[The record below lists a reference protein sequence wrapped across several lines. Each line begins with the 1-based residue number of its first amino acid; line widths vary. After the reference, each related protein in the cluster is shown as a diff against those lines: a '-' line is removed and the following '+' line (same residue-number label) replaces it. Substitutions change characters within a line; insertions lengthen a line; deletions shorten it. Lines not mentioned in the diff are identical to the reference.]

1 MSLERTESV
10 SFNIENVENVENN
23 EEIIEEFDDNLII
36 ENNAFEIIKNI
47 EKLRAEQKAKM
58 NKIKSYL
65 MNRYEPDDIIR
76 QCMQIGVSN
85 TNTTDKSKHN
95 HLIDINKCISRNE
108 VVIISYK
115 TGNVYTMEIKPT
127 ITFQCIVDYILNETD
142 EFIDDD
148 DKQYMFRLDEKS
160 VCEAYPTTE
169 KFLQTSIEHNN
180 NKPKN
185 N

>member
-10 SFNIENVENVENN
+10 SFNVENIENVENN
-23 EEIIEEFDDNLII
+23 EEINKKIIEEII
-36 ENNAFEIIKNI
+36 ENDAFEIIKDI
-47 EKLRAEQKAKM
+47 EQLRAEQKAKM

-65 MNRYEPDDIIR
+65 MNRYEPDDIMR

-85 TNTTDKSKHN
+85 TNTHNSDKNKYS
-95 HLIDINKCISRNE
+95 LIDINKCITRNE

-115 TGNVYTMEIKPT
+115 TGNVYTMEITPT
-127 ITFQCIVDYILNETD
+127 ITFQCIVDHILNETD
-142 EFIDDD
+142 EFIDDN
-148 DKQYMFRLDEKS
+148 DKQYVFMLDEKS
-160 VCEAYPTTE
+160 VCDAYPTTE

-180 NKPKN
+180 KPKN

>member
-10 SFNIENVENVENN
+10 SFNVENVENN
-23 EEIIEEFDDNLII
+23 EEIIEELDDDTMI

-47 EKLRAEQKAKM
+47 EKLRAEQKEKM

-65 MNRYEPDDIIR
+65 MNRYQPDDIIR

-85 TNTTDKSKHN
+85 TNTSDKSKHN
-95 HLIDINKCISRNE
+95 HLIDINKCITRNE

-115 TGNVYTMEIKPT
+115 TGNVYTMEITPT
-127 ITFQCIVDYILNETD
+127 ITFQCIVDHILNETD

-148 DKQYMFRLDEKS
+148 DKQYVFRLDEKS
-160 VCEAYPTTE
+160 VCDAYPTTE

-180 NKPKN
+180 KPKDN
-185 N
+185 